1 MISKQ
6 KENLEKLNSKL
17 KESNTELENF
27 AFISSH
33 DLQEPLRKIQAFG
46 DRLNSSE
53 ANNISENGKEYLTRM
68 INAASR
74 MQVLINDLLYFSR
87 QTNGIT
93 IYSKVDLNI
102 IMKEVISDL
111 EMRIESSNAQIIVD
125 KLPSIEAGPIQMRQL
140 KQNLISNSIKFAKE
154 NESPVIKIYSKT
166 VQNKINPEKQ
176 MVELYFEDNGIGFDE
191 KFNDRIYNIFQ
202 KLEGNKY
209 RGSGIGLSIC
219 KKIVERHNGT
229 IYAKSIK
236 DKGTTFVVTLPIKQD
251 NSNE

>member
-1 MISKQ
+1 
-6 KENLEKLNSKL
+6 
-17 KESNTELENF
+17 
-27 AFISSH
+27 
-33 DLQEPLRKIQAFG
+33 
-46 DRLNSSE
+46 
-53 ANNISENGKEYLTRM
+53 
-68 INAASR
+68 
-74 MQVLINDLLYFSR
+74 
-87 QTNGIT
+87 
-93 IYSKVDLNI
+93 
-102 IMKEVISDL
+102 
-111 EMRIESSNAQIIVD
+111 
-125 KLPSIEAGPIQMRQL
+125 
-140 KQNLISNSIKFAKE
+140 SIKFAKE